1 MTKCKFGG
9 IHCEGTATMKNNH
22 GVDMCKP
29 CHSRWV
35 VLDNNTRLPTT
46 CQQTIGVW
54 GRK

>member
-9 IHCEGTATMKNNH
+9 IHCEGTATMKNKH

-35 VLDNNTRLPTT
+35 VLDKNTRFANLP
-46 CQQTIGVW
+46 TIGV
-54 GRK
+54 RK